1 MKKTILPVLGLVLFL
16 FSQILSAQ
24 ELQYPKTI
32 IRYYDGSLILGEI
45 VGEDEAEIQIR
56 NEHFPAQLLVS
67 KDKIRKI
74 YRTDENVYIYKR
86 GKFHHTRGKF
96 SSFTIGFPIAPNPS
110 FHIDLMVGRRL
121 TDKYAVGFGTGI
133 HMNDS
138 YFRGLYAMNHF
149 IPVYAH
155 GRYYLGKGKAR
166 FYAFTKLGY
175 GIAVRLGFSDEHSG
189 GPMVQPGIGVVLA
202 SRKGKRYT
210 FSLSNYIQHTK
221 GNNTSF
227 DLFNNPVEFDYS
239 LWYNRV
245 IFNFGFEF
253 K

>member
-1 MKKTILPVLGLVLFL
+1 MRKTILSVLGIVLLFL
-16 FSQILSAQ
+16 CQQLEAQ
-24 ELQYPKTI
+24 ELEYPKTI

-45 VGEDEAEIQIR
+45 VGENESELQIR
-56 NEHFPAQLLVS
+56 NIHFPSNLLLT
-67 KDKIRKI
+67 KDNIRKI

-86 GKFHHTRGKF
+86 GKFHPKRGKF

-110 FHIDLMVGRRL
+110 FHVDLMVGRRL

-138 YFRGLYAMNHF
+138 YFRGLYATNHF

-155 GRYYLGKGKAR
+155 GRYYLGKGRAR
-166 FYAFTKLGY
+166 IYAFTKLGY

-189 GPMVQPGIGVVLA
+189 GVMAQPGVGVVFA

-210 FSLSNYIQHTK
+210 LSLSNYIQHTK

-227 DLFNNPVEFDYS
+227 DLFNNPIEFDYS

-245 IFNFGFEF
+245 ILNFGFEF
-253 K
+253 N